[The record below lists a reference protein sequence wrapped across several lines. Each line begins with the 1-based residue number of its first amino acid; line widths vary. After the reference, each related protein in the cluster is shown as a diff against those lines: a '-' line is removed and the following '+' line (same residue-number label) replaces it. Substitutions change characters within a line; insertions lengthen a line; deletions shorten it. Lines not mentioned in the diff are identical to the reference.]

1 MPSSKVDFFVT
12 HTCAV
17 GPNYSNAYY
26 RTRQVENV
34 LERIIANILLLATY
48 LYENRKWDSDKKTV
62 YLAPTILFHQV
73 KELVGWVNNS
83 NADFVV
89 LGGDFNTSPT
99 DDVVHHFRV

>member
-1 MPSSKVDFFVT
+1 MYLCQHIVISDILSEKID
-12 HTCAV
+12 
-17 GPNYSNAYY
+17 N
-26 RTRQVENV
+26 EIV
-34 LERIIANILLLATY
+34 L
-48 LYENRKWDSDKKTV
+48 KKTG
-62 YLAPTILFHQV
+62 YNAPTILFHQV